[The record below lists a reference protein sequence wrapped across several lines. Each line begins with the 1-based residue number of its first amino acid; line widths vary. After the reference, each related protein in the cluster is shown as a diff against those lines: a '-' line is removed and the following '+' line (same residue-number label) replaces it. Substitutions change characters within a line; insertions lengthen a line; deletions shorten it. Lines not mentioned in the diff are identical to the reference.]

1 MKNTHTLNLF
11 ALSSANAMYVCDR
24 GCGSGASQIRPEH
37 YRMQSI
43 LLLLKVLAVKRLLDF
58 VRESTAL
65 KAAALLLP
73 LALLSPQIQA
83 LSIYKD
89 NAMGNLSLVSPPSG
103 PEISSSPSGW
113 NDVPGLSTAVYSRS
127 GDNLEITVTAEVY
140 GEGRVFFRAL
150 VDGGAASPD
159 DVVYKS
165 PGDFFDGVRSFTFI
179 KKNLSKAKHLVQIQ
193 WFADPDTTARIG
205 DRTLSADSAA
215 PTWGTGRLAVVAA
228 PSAADIVKSTPAC
241 EDIPNLATTLTTDA
255 IRDFKMTFSAEAD
268 ADVGRF
274 FARALIDGQ
283 VVSDAL
289 FVDAGSWTQSGTR
302 SFTFVQNAVPA
313 GAHSVKMQWCAD
325 GPGAQ
330 IRIGDRTLTAFAA
343 PASSLGG
350 GLVATAVEGPPV
362 EFMSPDWSDVPNMSG
377 SFTTN
382 EPSANVQVG
391 FSAET
396 SVHFER
402 MFLRALIDGEPAQPE
417 DVVFA
422 SNGSAWRAQ
431 SFAFTKKNV
440 LPGTH
445 SVRIQA
451 RVDESG
457 LGYLADRSI
466 SVLFKRRH
474 GLDFAQ
480 PYASL
485 KPRQGKVPFL
495 VICFDP
501 LRPGETRPT
510 SSQVVNQ
517 HRGDDGGWNVLGWY
531 RENTGG
537 RYIPGPFTFLG
548 CNDGN
553 WFLAP
558 PDRQG
563 TWYWDTGNFGLMWE
577 DAIKAADPYFDF
589 HQYDRNGDNRIT
601 GDELAVSILR
611 PQNSPYGTHRAASAV
626 TVDGIST
633 PMTIDVLDVY
643 FSANNDVRVWNVGTV
658 AHEAAHG
665 VLDAPDMYSNFTTRA
680 GFYSL
685 MDSHFNSTHLDPF
698 LKLKSGYLT
707 PDVVEINKWATRTV
721 SLASV
726 EKKREA
732 IIIYDPNKKD
742 REYFIIENR
751 WRGTSPTSNYDFYL
765 SPATPGIAVWHIVE
779 DLALANQFRPSGDPG
794 VVSWDWGRLGIRFL
808 GVLPSNGSSKE
819 LKWAD
824 GSSSKIKVT
833 AKSNIPAL
841 GADFVNLEIAKL
853 P

>member
-1 MKNTHTLNLF
+1 MNAKF
-11 ALSSANAMYVCDR
+11 AHRILS
-24 GCGSGASQIRPEH
+24 
-37 YRMQSI
+37 
-43 LLLLKVLAVKRLLDF
+43 LARA
-58 VRESTAL
+58 STAFQ
-65 KAAALLLP
+65 AVAFLLP

-83 LSIYKD
+83 LSIYKH

-127 GDNLEITVTAEVY
+127 GDNLEITVTAEVDAS
-140 GEGRVFFRAL
+140 GRVFFRAL
-150 VDGGAASPD
+150 VDGAAALPD
-159 DVVYKS
+159 DVVYKW

-179 KKNLSKAKHLVQIQ
+179 KKNRSKGKHLVQIQ
-193 WFADPDTTARIG
+193 WLADPDTTARIG
-205 DRTLSADSAA
+205 DRTLSVNSAA
-215 PTWGTGRLAVVAA
+215 RSWGTGRLAVVAA
-228 PSAADIVKSTPAC
+228 PSAADIVKTTPTC
-241 EDIPNLATTLTTDA
+241 EEIPNLATTLTTDA
-255 IRDFKMTFSAEAD
+255 LRDFNITFSAEAY

-283 VVSDAL
+283 VVSDVL
-289 FVDAGSWTQSGTR
+289 LVDAGSWTQSGTR

-330 IRIGDRTLTAFAA
+330 IRVGDRTLTAFAA
-343 PASSLGG
+343 PASTNGG

-382 EPSANVQVG
+382 EPGANVRMA

-396 SVHFER
+396 SVHFGR
-402 MFLRALIDGEPAQPE
+402 MFLRALIDGEPTQPD

-457 LGYLADRSI
+457 LGYLADRSM

-485 KPRQGKVPFL
+485 KPRQGKFPFL

-510 SSQVVNQ
+510 KAQVVNQ
-517 HRGDDGGWNVLGWY
+517 HRGDDGKWNVLGWY
-531 RENTGG
+531 RENTG
-537 RYIPGPFTFLG
+537 RKYIPGPFTFLG

-553 WFLAP
+553 WFVAP
-558 PDRQG
+558 PERQG

-589 HQYDRNGDNRIT
+589 HQYDRNGDNHIT
-601 GDELAVSILR
+601 GDELVVNVLR
-611 PQNSPYGTHRAASAV
+611 PQNGPYGTHRAASV
-626 TVDGIST
+626 TVDGIGT
-633 PMTIDVLDVY
+633 PMTIDVLDVF
-643 FSANNDVRVWNVGTV
+643 FSSNDDVRVTNVGTI

-665 VLDAPDMYSNFTTRA
+665 VLDAPDMYSNFATRA

-685 MDSHFNSTHLDPF
+685 MDAHVNSTHLDPF
-698 LKLKSGYLT
+698 HKLKSGHLT

-726 EKKREA
+726 EKKKEA
-732 IIIYDPNKKD
+732 IIIYHPDKND
-742 REYFIIENR
+742 REYFIVENR

-765 SPATPGIAVWHIVE
+765 SPAQPGIAVWHIVE
-779 DLALANQFRPSGDPG
+779 DLALANQFRPAGDLD

-808 GVLPSNGSSKE
+808 GILPSIGSSTE

-824 GSSSKIKVT
+824 GSSAKIKVT
-833 AKSNIPAL
+833 AKSNIPGL
-841 GADFVNLEIAKL
+841 GAKSVSVEIAKL

>member
-1 MKNTHTLNLF
+1 MKRNRSCITQSRIDRIDRTAASLWPRVAALVITL
-11 ALSSANAMYVCDR
+11 LSS
-24 GCGSGASQIRPEH
+24 Q
-37 YRMQSI
+37 
-43 LLLLKVLAVKRLLDF
+43 
-58 VRESTAL
+58 T
-65 KAAALLLP
+65 
-73 LALLSPQIQA
+73 QA

-113 NDVPGLSTAVYSRS
+113 NDVPGLSTAVYSRQ
-127 GDNLEITVTAEVY
+127 GDNLEIAVTAEVQASD
-140 GEGRVFFRAL
+140 RVFFRAL
-150 VDGGAASPD
+150 VDGAAALPD

-179 KKNLSKAKHLVQIQ
+179 KKNLSKGKHLVRIQ
-193 WFADPDTTARIG
+193 WFADPGTTARIG
-205 DRTLSADSAA
+205 DRTLSANSAA
-215 PTWGTGRLAVVAA
+215 SSWGTGRLAVVAA
-228 PSAADIVKSTPAC
+228 PSAADIVKTTATC
-241 EDIPNLATTLTTDA
+241 EDIPNLATTLTTNA

-302 SFTFVQNAVPA
+302 SLTFVQNAVPA

-330 IRIGDRTLTAFAA
+330 IRVGDRTLTAFAA
-343 PASSLGG
+343 PASTNGG

-362 EFMSPDWSDVPNMSG
+362 EFMFPDWSDVPNMSG

-382 EPSANVQVG
+382 EPSANVQIA

-396 SVHFER
+396 SVHFGR
-402 MFLRALIDGEPAQPE
+402 MFLRALIDGEPTQPD

-422 SNGSAWRAQ
+422 ANGSAWRAQ

-457 LGYLADRSI
+457 LGYLADRSL

-480 PYASL
+480 PYAEL
-485 KPRQGKVPFL
+485 KPRQGKIPFL

-501 LRPGETRPT
+501 IRPGEIRPT
-510 SSQVVNQ
+510 AAQVVNQ
-517 HRGDDGGWNVLGWY
+517 LRGGDGGANVSGWY

-537 RYIPGPFTFLG
+537 RYVPDPITFLG
-548 CNDGN
+548 CADNN
-553 WFLAP
+553 WFVAP
-558 PDRQG
+558 PGRQG

-577 DAIKAADPYFDF
+577 DAVKAADPQFDF

-601 GDELAVSILR
+601 GDELAVNVLR
-611 PQNSPYGTHRAASAV
+611 PQNGTYGTLRSVSTAVDDISA
-626 TVDGIST
+626 
-633 PMTIDVLDVY
+633 PMDIHILDLY
-643 FSANNDVRVWNVGTV
+643 FSATQTLGARLANVGLI

-665 VLDAPDMYSNFTTRA
+665 ALGAADMYTYGGFTTDP
-680 GFYSL
+680 GVYSL
-685 MDSHFNSTHLDPF
+685 MSQHGNANHLDPF
-698 LKLKSGYLT
+698 HKLKSGYLT
-707 PDVVEINKWATRTV
+707 PDVVEINKWATKTL

-726 EKKREA
+726 EKKKEA
-732 IIIYDPNKKD
+732 IIVYHPAKND

-751 WRGTSPTSNYDFYL
+751 WGGTSLAPNYDSNL
-765 SPATPGIAVWHIVE
+765 PTKGIAVWHIVE
-779 DLALANQFRPSGDPG
+779 DLGLANRFRPSGSPSF
-794 VVSWDWGRLGIRFL
+794 VVYPWEWGRLGIRFL
-808 GVLPSNGSSKE
+808 GVLPSSGASTE

-824 GSSSKIKVT
+824 GSPSKIKVT

-841 GADFVNLEIAKL
+841 GAEFVNVEIRKL